1 MKSDLPKN
9 VREKHGSFYL
19 DLQGKPRKWLKLSRV
34 KAGLPALYQALAKH
48 HAAEID
54 DDRMARVIGLWTEEV
69 GQHRSKKTRANDS
82 YMCREIGEGFVEFR
96 ASQVRPPDVAEFL
109 KPFKDRPRSY
119 NAYRSMLREL
129 MRFAEEKGWRP
140 AGSNPT
146 ASIKTIKIRARNRY
160 VSDSELRRIKLAAC
174 YYYRQAK
181 DGPVKTRVRSGMMMC
196 NMIDMAYL
204 TGQRIGD
211 LISMEWGQ
219 IKREGILFAPAKVEG
234 STGVHVLIEWTPRL
248 KELMARLKDQSKP
261 NFRYIFAK
269 LNGQPYVYSGMASAW
284 RRAVKRSGV
293 VACTFHDLK
302 AKALTDVDEER
313 GTKQAQHMGGH
324 STEGQTA
331 TYIRHKKPRKTA
343 ATR

>member
-9 VREKHGSFYL
+9 VRPKHGSYHL
-19 DLQGKPRKWLKLSRV
+19 DMGGKPRKWVKLSRI
-34 KAGLPALYQALAKH
+34 KDGLPALYQALAKL

-54 DDRMARVIGLWTEEV
+54 DDRMARVITQWMEEV

-82 YMCREIGEGFVEFR
+82 YMCREIGKAFEEFR
-96 ASQVRPPDVAEFL
+96 ASQVRAPDVAEFL
-109 KPFKDRPRSY
+109 RPFKGMPRSY

-129 MRFAEEKGWRP
+129 MRFAEEKGWRDS
-140 AGSNPT
+140 GTNPT
-146 ASIKTIKIRARNRY
+146 SSIKTIKIRARNRY
-160 VSDSELRRIKLAAC
+160 VSDSELRRIKVAAC

-181 DGPVKTRVRSGMMMC
+181 DGPVKTRVRSGVMMC

-211 LISMEWGQ
+211 LISMEWSQ
-219 IKREGILFAPAKVEG
+219 IKREGILFEPGKVEN
-234 STGVHVLIEWTPRL
+234 STGVRVLIEWTPRL
-248 KELMARLKDQSKP
+248 KELVARLKDQSKP

-269 LNGQPYVYSGMASAW
+269 LNGQPYVYSGMSSAW

-293 VACTFHDLK
+293 AACTFHDLK
-302 AKALTDVDEER
+302 AKALTDVDEDR
-313 GTKQAQHMGGH
+313 GTREAQRMGGH

-331 TYIRHKKPRKTA
+331 TYIRHKKPQKTA